1 MRFVFHHHSLMWLVS
16 CNVWVNP
23 FTPKWLPIDE
33 LNRLALDR
41 VKCAIWAPTGM
52 KGLIKE

>member
-1 MRFVFHHHSLMWLVS
+1 MWLVS

-23 FTPKWLPIDE
+23 FTPKGLPIDE

-41 VKCAIWAPTGM
+41 VKWISAIWAPTGM
-52 KGLIKE
+52 KGFKD